1 MYSSTTLVS
10 PTPSTPFGIS
20 GNVTSQTGFN
30 ASPNHNSTISSP
42 GLNLSSPGL
51 NSSSSIFD
59 DVESLCCNPTTSSLF
74 PNFCEKLMLVVFSD
88 WDMYLASFELDESPK
103 IVLAV
108 LYGVIVFTSLV
119 GNSLVLLT
127 FAFNRHMRSTTNVF
141 IMSLAVSDLLY
152 TLTAAPFDI
161 TVTFTTFWQ
170 SGSFSCKMV
179 PFMNSLSVSCSSMTL
194 CCIAFDRFYAI
205 VYPFKGKIFQSPMK
219 AFALLLFVW
228 VLSVATSLPNAQQYE
243 LVPYRSRCDT
253 KYLCMQPLVN
263 GVAGEVLQTWLSF
276 TLLFLLPL
284 LVMSVLYGII
294 IHRLWI
300 KRPIGSS
307 VQPSESNQLRI
318 KKKAIKMLLV
328 VVFLYVICWL
338 PLQCFSI
345 IIQKSDVRPTQS
357 IRQLRKFLQCL
368 AVSSCCYNPVIYTLM
383 NEKFRRNFL
392 NVIMCRT
399 KVFPQITN
407 SKVEN
412 LRRQHNKRRILPRHP
427 NTLLAEPPSRDT
439 LETRL

>member
-1 MYSSTTLVS
+1 MLGS
-10 PTPSTPFGIS
+10 PTPSSS
-20 GNVTSQTGFN
+20 GSVTSHTGFN
-30 ASPNHNSTISSP
+30 ATSGYNSTTFSL
-42 GLNLSSPGL
+42 GLNLSSVQNGS
-51 NSSSSIFD
+51 NSNFFN
-59 DVESLCCNPTTSSLF
+59 DVESLCCNPTTSTLF
-74 PNFCEKLMLVVFSD
+74 PSFCEKMMLAFFSD
-88 WDMYLASFELDESPK
+88 WDMYLASFELEKRSK
-103 IVLAV
+103 IVLTA

-141 IMSLAVSDLLY
+141 IVSLAVSDLLY

-161 TVTFTTFWQ
+161 IVTFTTFWQ

-179 PFMNSLSVSCSSMTL
+179 PFMNNLSVSCSSLTL

-205 VYPFKGKIFQSPMK
+205 VYPFKGKIFQSPTK

-243 LVPYRSRCDT
+243 LVPYRSGCHI

-263 GVAGEVLQTWLSF
+263 GVAGEILQTWLSF

-284 LVMSVLYGII
+284 IVMSVLYGII
-294 IHRLWI
+294 IYRLWI

-307 VQPSESNQLRI
+307 VQPTESNQLRI

-328 VVFLYVICWL
+328 VVFLYVLCWL

-345 IIQKSDVRPTQS
+345 IIQKSNVRPTQS
-357 IRQLRKFLQCL
+357 IRQLRKFLQWL

-383 NEKFRRNFL
+383 NEKFRRNFI
-392 NVIMCRT
+392 NVLMCRRT
-399 KVFPQITN
+399 KIYPIVTN
-407 SKVEN
+407 SKVEYQN
-412 LRRQHNKRRILPRHP
+412 RQHNKRRVLPRHP
-427 NTLLAEPPSRDT
+427 NEVSDEPRSRTT